1 MQEAEEDSEKDSA
14 LLNILREAK
23 TKIDT
28 AVATKFNES
37 LKTIRAHT
45 VRLGANI
52 GNVEAL
58 LDQRDFT
65 LKENNVCLHENAI
78 PLRLKGKGT
87 KRLLSIA
94 IQMVNTSSN
103 GIILIDEIEQGLEPD
118 RVQHLVKTLKNY
130 SN

>member
-1 MQEAEEDSEKDSA
+1 M
-14 LLNILREAK
+14 
-23 TKIDT
+23 
-28 AVATKFNES
+28 
-37 LKTIRAHT
+37 
-45 VRLGANI
+45 
-52 GNVEAL
+52 
-58 LDQRDFT
+58 DQRDFT

-94 IQMVNTSSN
+94 IQMINTSSN

-130 SN
+130 SNYQFIFTTYSSNVVTELGVSDLCIMRRKANRLLDIPKNYCHAKVCTS